1 MLYLIKFGEIRL
13 SELSSSQEK
22 VFYPSFN
29 SNADSLWYKIT
40 EGMGVRGYYIWISK
54 SMSNYPVWRQ
64 LL

>member
-29 SNADSLWYKIT
+29 SNADSLWYKIS
-40 EGMGVRGYYIWISK
+40 EGMGVRNYYMWMPK
-54 SMSNYPVWRQ
+54 TLNNVPVWRQ